1 MWNRVRKNIIVI
13 YRHSL
18 TNITIN
24 GNDNPCFVSI
34 SLKQSIQNNKWFN
47 HDSCHHLS
55 SWCQWIFIETR
66 MFFNNNTQFSDEC
79 VIPNCLHSIPS
90 QFVTTPNG
98 LCQFITNKYSSL
110 SFADNPHISLSL
122 FQEYLLCNWEL
133 IHQKTSFHQ
142 SWTIV
147 NNKCLFLLFL

>member
-1 MWNRVRKNIIVI
+1 MSFTDTVWQTSPSMAMTIPVLCPSHWNNQFK
-13 YRHSL
+13 
-18 TNITIN
+18 
-24 GNDNPCFVSI
+24 
-34 SLKQSIQNNKWFN
+34 NNKWSK
-47 HDSCHHLS
+47 HDSCHHLY

-66 MFFNNNTQFSDEC
+66 MFLKNNIQFNDEC

-98 LCQFITNKYSSL
+98 LYQFITNKYSSL

-147 NNKCLFLLFL
+147 SNKCLFLLFL